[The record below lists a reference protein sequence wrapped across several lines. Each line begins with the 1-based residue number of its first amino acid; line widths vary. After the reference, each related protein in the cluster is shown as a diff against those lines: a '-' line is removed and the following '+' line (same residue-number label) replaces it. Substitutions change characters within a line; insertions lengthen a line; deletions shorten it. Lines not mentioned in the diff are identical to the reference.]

1 MSKKQKR
8 FKSEK
13 AILKAIDAMEARRQ
27 GHLERADVLEGSLK
41 TLRAEEFPTLEDFT
55 AEKDY
60 RRKMANSSRR
70 SAQLAESKKVE
81 LGKALSAFRT
91 MTLPFPDNE
100 DNSVVL

>member
-1 MSKKQKR
+1 MPKKQKR
-8 FKSEK
+8 FTSEA

-27 GHLERADVLEGSLK
+27 KHLEHADVLEGSLN
-41 TLRAEEFPTLEDFT
+41 TLRPEEFPTLKDFT

-70 SAQLAESKKVE
+70 SAQKAESKKVE
-81 LGKALSAFRT
+81 LGKALAAFRT
-91 MTLPFPDNE
+91 QLLPLGLD